1 MAALGA
7 PIGVVL
13 AGGLGARMGG
23 AKATVELNGRPLI
36 SYPCEALLQA
46 VGEVVILAKA
56 DTELPSLPGVT
67 VWVEPEVPRH
77 PLIGVMHAI
86 GMAEGRPVV
95 VCALDLPFVTPQ
107 LLRRLATAD
116 PGSAPAVIAAAA
128 GRTQPLLGCYRPQA
142 VDLIRQAG
150 LPPDVPVQQAIAAI
164 GARLLEVDPLCLF
177 NVNAPDDLLQAAAM
191 LDRF

>member
-1 MAALGA
+1 
-7 PIGVVL
+7 
-13 AGGLGARMGG
+13 MGG
-23 AKATVELNGRPLI
+23 GKAMVELSGRPLI

-67 VWVEPEVPRH
+67 VWVEPQMPRH

-107 LLRRLATAD
+107 LLRRLAGTD
-116 PGSAPAVIAAAA
+116 PGQAPAVIATAS
-128 GRTQPLLGCYRPQA
+128 GRTQPLLGCYRPA
-142 VDLIRQAG
+142 TIDLIRQAG
-150 LPPDVPVQQAIAAI
+150 LAPDVPVLEAI
-164 GARLLEVDPLCLF
+164 GAIGALLLEVDPLCLF
-177 NVNAPDDLLQAAAM
+177 NVNSPDDLLQAAAM

>member
-1 MAALGA
+1 MAARGA

-23 AKATVELNGRPLI
+23 GKAMVELSGRPLI

-67 VWVEPEVPRH
+67 VWVEPQMPRH

-86 GMAEGRPVV
+86 GLAEGRPVV

-107 LLRRLATAD
+107 LLRRLAAED
-116 PGSAPAVIAAAA
+116 AGAAPAVIAAAA
-128 GRTQPLLGCYRPQA
+128 GRTQPLLGCYRPRTVELLREA
-142 VDLIRQAG
+142 DFG
-150 LPPDVPVQQAIAAI
+150 PDVPVQQAIEAI
-164 GARLLEVDPLCLF
+164 GARLLEVDPLYLF
-177 NVNAPDDLLQAAAM
+177 NVNSPDDLLQAAAM